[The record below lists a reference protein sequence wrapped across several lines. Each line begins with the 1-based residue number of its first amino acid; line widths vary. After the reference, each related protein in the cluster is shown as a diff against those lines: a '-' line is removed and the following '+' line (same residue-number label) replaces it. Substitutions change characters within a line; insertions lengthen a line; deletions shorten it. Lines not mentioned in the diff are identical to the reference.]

1 MEKLYKL
8 FLSII
13 FLLGFSLALCRA
25 QQVATPC
32 VKQLQDSLIEKYLE
46 QGAYKYGY
54 NHPYWDLYCDSLIAA
69 CPDIAYAYEQ
79 KGLPFIKNGDY
90 KKAFPLEDKAV
101 ELDPQRWTAYR
112 GFLKC
117 IFTKDYEGAI
127 LDFSDAQKLKPNDY
141 EMDHTYFFFQGLC
154 YLELGDLVKAEE
166 NFRQDFAVQNISGEN
181 RAPHFNSL
189 LYRGI
194 TYLEMK
200 RYGAAKEDLLNCL
213 KQYPQFPEANFYLA
227 LIYEEEKN
235 DSLKEKYLN
244 IAKEGYNSGYRMN
257 EDNIYYAYYPYQIT
271 LFEIEQKIIQ
281 KN

>member
-1 MEKLYKL
+1 MEMLFRS

-13 FLLGFSLALCRA
+13 FLIGLNPALCQA
-25 QQVATPC
+25 QPAATSC
-32 VKQLQDSLIEKYLE
+32 SKQLQDSLIKKYLE

-69 CPDIAYAYEQ
+69 CPNIAHAYEQ
-79 KGLPFIKNGDY
+79 KALPFIKNGDY

-101 ELDPQRWTAYR
+101 ELDPKRWIAYR

-127 LDFSDAQKLKPNDY
+127 IDFRKAQKLKPNDY

-154 YLELGDLVKAEE
+154 YLSLGDFVRAEE
-166 NFRQDFAVQNISGEN
+166 NFKQDYAVQNISGEN
-181 RAPHFNSL
+181 RPPHFNSL
-189 LYRGI
+189 LYMGI
-194 TYLEMK
+194 TYYEMK
-200 RYGAAKEDLLNCL
+200 NFNAAKENLLNCL

-227 LIYEEEKN
+227 LIYGEEKN
-235 DSLKEKYLN
+235 DSLKTKYLN
-244 IAKEGYNSGYRMN
+244 IAKEGYNTGYRMN

-271 LFEIEQKIIQ
+271 LFEIEEKIMQ